1 MLDAYTIIGF
11 IGALVLMV
19 GFLLN
24 QLGRWQTTDF
34 EYDFINLIG
43 SAILAVYAWQIGSF
57 PFLVLFLVWAVF
69 SLKDVVTDGLHNFMK
84 KGREAKKQK
93 TEEGKPSEKDVKE
106 LEKDLDKEHDKME
119 SEKKED

>member
-1 MLDAYTIIGF
+1 
-11 IGALVLMV
+11 MV